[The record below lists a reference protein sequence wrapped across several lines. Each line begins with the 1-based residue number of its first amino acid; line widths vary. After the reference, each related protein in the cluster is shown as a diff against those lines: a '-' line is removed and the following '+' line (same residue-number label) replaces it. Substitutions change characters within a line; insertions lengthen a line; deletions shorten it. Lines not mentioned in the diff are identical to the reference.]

1 MFVRSLRTLVVTLV
15 CFAVLAG
22 GTAGARLWP
31 GAVAAEASR
40 EYLIKAAFLYNF
52 AKFTDWPADA
62 FATPDTPLTICVL
75 GEDPFGAALDAID
88 GKEIKGRTV
97 AIRRLADAT
106 GVDACHVIFISAS
119 ETPRLAAIFQT
130 LRGRPVLTVAD
141 IPDFAR
147 TGGIINL
154 KTNKE
159 DRIRFDIN
167 VGSAQQA
174 RLRMSSKLLSLAED
188 TFN

>member
-1 MFVRSLRTLVVTLV
+1 
-15 CFAVLAG
+15 
-22 GTAGARLWP
+22 
-31 GAVAAEASR
+31 
-40 EYLIKAAFLYNF
+40 
-52 AKFTDWPADA
+52 
-62 FATPDTPLTICVL
+62 
-75 GEDPFGAALDAID
+75 
-88 GKEIKGRTV
+88 
-97 AIRRLADAT
+97 
-106 GVDACHVIFISAS
+106 
-119 ETPRLAAIFQT
+119 

-174 RLRMSSKLLSLAED
+174 RLRMSSKLLNLAED

>member
-1 MFVRSLRTLVVTLV
+1 MFVRPLRSLVATLV
-15 CFAVLAG
+15 CLAVLSGGMAG
-22 GTAGARLWP
+22 GRVWP
-31 GAVAAEASR
+31 EAAAAEASR

-97 AIRRLADAT
+97 AIRRLSDAAGAD
-106 GVDACHVIFISAS
+106 VCHVIFISAS
-119 ETPRLAAIFQT
+119 ETPRLATIFQA